1 MKLYLLAV
9 AAIAVAEVAAKP
21 QYSGEQIDDGLTGVS
36 TSSYD
41 DYAAI
46 QVRIDLD
53 GLKGLL
59 HNVN

>member
-1 MKLYLLAV
+1 MKLYLLVV

-46 QVRIDLD
+46 QVRID
-53 GLKGLL
+53 
-59 HNVN
+59 